1 MVKFIYNNEKSR
13 NVDRDKVI
21 INLVRMAKNHIQL
34 PDYILVEYK
43 PLGEH
48 IYAETLFNRQMKN
61 KITLNESLGIKE
73 VIKPTLHELLHLE
86 QIHTG
91 QLAVYKSGD
100 IFYEGKPY
108 FLKDQVNMSYEEY
121 CNLPWEFD
129 VRLKET
135 KLFDK
140 IMGVV

>member
-1 MVKFIYNNEKSR
+1 MVKFIYNNEKTR
-13 NVDRDKVI
+13 NVDRDKVV
-21 INLVRMAKNHIQL
+21 INLVRLAKNYIQL

-43 PLGEH
+43 SLSNH

-61 KITLNESLGIKE
+61 RITLNESLGIKE
-73 VIKPTLHELLHLE
+73 VIKPVLHELLHLE

-91 QLAVYKSGD
+91 ILAVYKSGD

-108 FLKDQVNMSYEEY
+108 FLKDQENMSYEDY
-121 CNLPWEFD
+121 CKLPWEFD